1 MAAGFEESMRFLSVE
16 AVDITFAGI
25 PYQDRK
31 EWGKVVKEY
40 ALETDFKAEK
50 APNNTIS
57 LTYFLAPEQ
66 IDILTGS
73 GIFKAAWALLSGSA
87 AFNSS
92 ANLWQAGPFSYD
104 GLNCDRV
111 EVKFVV
117 Q

>member
-1 MAAGFEESMRFLSVE
+1 MAAEFDESLRFLSVE

-25 PYQDRK
+25 PYEDRK

-50 APNNTIS
+50 RPNGAIS

-66 IDILTGS
+66 VDILTGS
-73 GIFKAAWALLSGSA
+73 GIFKAAWALLSDSA
-87 AFNSS
+87 VFNSS
-92 ANLWQAGPFSYD
+92 ANLWQAGPFS
-104 GLNCDRV
+104 CDDLDCSLV

>member
-1 MAAGFEESMRFLSVE
+1 MAAEFDESLRFLSVE

-25 PYQDRK
+25 PYSDRK

-50 APNNTIS
+50 TPNETIS

-66 IDILTGS
+66 VDILTGG
-73 GIFKAAWALLSGSA
+73 GIFQAAWALLS
-87 AFNSS
+87 SS
-92 ANLWQAGPFSYD
+92 AVFNPSTNLWRASPLSYD
-104 GLNCDRV
+104 GLNCDLV

>member
-1 MAAGFEESMRFLSVE
+1 MAAGFDESMRFLSVE

-25 PYQDRK
+25 SYGDRK

-40 ALETDFKAEK
+40 ALETDFKAERGPNK
-50 APNNTIS
+50 AVS

-66 IDILTGS
+66 VDILTGS
-73 GIFKAAWALLSGSA
+73 GIFKAAWALLSSSA
-87 AFNSS
+87 AFNPS
-92 ANLWQAGPFSYD
+92 AHLWQAGPFSYD
-104 GLNCDRV
+104 GLNCPLV